1 MTIRKDDPAYAVKGR
16 PAKLDKK
23 GTGAGETDIALNGQ
37 CPPGQYIEDQMEA
50 EDTKRIARLK
60 PKKATDVLKS
70 GTCHLD

>member
-1 MTIRKDDPAYAVKGR
+1 MTIRRDDPAYAVKGR

-37 CPPGQYIEDQMEA
+37 LPPGQYIENQMEA
-50 EDTKRIARLK
+50 EDTKRIVRLK
-60 PKKATDVLKS
+60 PKKASAVLAS